1 MDREALGSQRVRHDW
16 GDNALGAE
24 LGLKDMKTVRVDP
37 SPTGA
42 HSLVGERER
51 EGYQSTEC
59 SVIEK
64 YYKKAIEKWGTWLA
78 F

>member
-1 MDREALGSQRVRHDW
+1 
-16 GDNALGAE
+16 
-24 LGLKDMKTVRVDP
+24 MKTVRVDP

-64 YYKKAIEKWGTWLA
+64 YYKKAIEKWGT
-78 F
+78 